1 MPRTSRQIL
10 LRESLPPASG
20 CAARCARWLL
30 VVLLPAVAHAE
41 WQRDDA
47 SLAWRAG
54 DTVVWRFSFDAKI
67 GKPFFNPL
75 TVAGGPTLT
84 SFQPADHPWH
94 YGLWFSW
101 KYINGANY
109 WEEDRK
115 SGKAAGATRWSQ
127 PVIATE
133 PDGRATIKLELSYT
147 HPSGRVDLTEA
158 RELRISAPAADGSYT
173 IDWHAR
179 FTAGKDPV
187 VLDRTPMPGEP
198 KGAVNGGYAGL
209 SLRLAAAP
217 LDIAFVSTTGPV
229 TDFVRDRARPAAAA
243 VACNFTADG
252 REVGAIALLSDPAN
266 AGEAAPWYLINSAP
280 FRFACAAILAPKP
293 RTIAAGGQWELRY
306 RILLRRSGWTPDALR
321 AGHAAWLAAGAR

>member
-1 MPRTSRQIL
+1 MSGGLAL
-10 LRESLPPASG
+10 LRPGRAG
-20 CAARCARWLL
+20 RCARLL
-30 VVLLPAVAHAE
+30 LIVLLPATACAD
-41 WQRDDA
+41 WSRDET

-54 DTVVWRFSFDAKI
+54 DTVVWRFSFDAQK

-101 KYINGANY
+101 KYLNGANY
-109 WEEDRK
+109 WEEDRA
-115 SGKAAGATRWSQ
+115 SGKAAGATRWSP
-127 PVIATE
+127 PVIATQ
-133 PDGRATIKLELSYT
+133 PDGRATITLALSYT

-158 RELRISAPAADGSYT
+158 RELRISAPATDGSYT

-179 FTAGKDPV
+179 FTAGKETV

-217 LDIAFVSTTGPV
+217 LGIALVTTAGPV
-229 TDFVRDRARPAAAA
+229 TDFVRDRARPAAPA
-243 VACNFTADG
+243 VACRFTDG
-252 REVGAIALLSDPAN
+252 GRDVGAIALLSDPAN
-266 AGEAAPWYLINSAP
+266 AGEAAPWYLINSAE

-293 RTIAAGGQWELRY
+293 RPIAAGGHFDLRY
-306 RILLRRSGWTPDALR
+306 RILLRRSGWTPEALR
-321 AGHAAWLAAGAR
+321 ASQAAWLAAGAR